1 MPHSH
6 LPHSLVSHKK
16 TPHKQTLAIAMLGG
30 AMTIVSLTACAAD
43 AVDTFA
49 TAPGFAEVDYDSL
62 VGDDYYSA
70 ERFPGSGASVFMPDA
85 DLVAPVRAMLM
96 MDAHEAPV
104 QHSRYLV
111 TYDLHS
117 DRDDPYATSAQ
128 VEITRINLGEAFRED
143 AMQGVPLEHQ
153 GPPEA
158 FGIGPHVSWRF
169 DMSPIQG
176 MSSHVVKASR
186 RELSD
191 AAVAK
196 LDCLG
201 APCAQLDSPEGPD
214 GDWLV
219 RDQPGP
225 SVDYRAVTVE
235 GPAPAYVVDQMLS
248 VMMGEDGPRPT
259 GPADPQ
265 RKPQFTF
272 VVSVNAGGQDVMT
285 TGLGRDS
292 VVFDDAIGT
301 VWVKT
306 SQFSDTPG
314 EISELQQA
322 RSR

>member
-1 MPHSH
+1 MTHSH
-6 LPHSLVSHKK
+6 MSHKPMPQK
-16 TPHKQTLAIAMLGG
+16 HRLAIAILGG
-30 AMTIVSLTACAAD
+30 ALTMMSLTACAGD
-43 AVDTFA
+43 AGGTFA
-49 TAPGFAEVDYDSL
+49 SAPGFTEVDYDNL

-70 ERFPGSGASVFMPDA
+70 ERFPSSGASVFMPDA

-96 MDAHEAPV
+96 MEAHEAPL

-111 TYDLHS
+111 SYDLHS
-117 DRDDPYATSAQ
+117 DRDDPYDTSAQ
-128 VEITRINLGEAFRED
+128 VEITRINLGEVFRKD
-143 AMQGVPLEHQ
+143 AMQGVPVEHQ

-169 DMSPIQG
+169 EMSPIQG
-176 MSSHVVKASR
+176 MSSHVVKVGR
-186 RELSD
+186 KELSD

-214 GDWLV
+214 GDWMV
-219 RDQPGP
+219 GEQPAP
-225 SVDYRAVTVE
+225 SVDYLAVTTD
-235 GPAPAYVVDQMLS
+235 GPDPAYVVDQMLT
-248 VMMGEDGPRPT
+248 VMMGEDGPRAT
-259 GPADPQ
+259 GPANPK

-306 SQFSDTPG
+306 GQFSDTPG
-314 EISELQQA
+314 QISELQQA